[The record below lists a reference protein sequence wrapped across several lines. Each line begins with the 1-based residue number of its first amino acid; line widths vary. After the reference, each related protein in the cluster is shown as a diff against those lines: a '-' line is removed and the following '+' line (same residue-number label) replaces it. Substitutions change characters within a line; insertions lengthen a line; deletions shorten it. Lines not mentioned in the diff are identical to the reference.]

1 MSRAFFIPLLCLLF
15 TAGPAFANESDWRQ
29 WRGPNGNGVAASS
42 AKPPLTWS
50 ETQNVK
56 WKAYIPGRGLSSPV
70 VVGDLVLVTTASED
84 GQFLLAYARSDGSIR
99 WKERVHEG
107 GIPTE
112 LHRKN
117 SAATPTPASDGEN
130 VYVSFHNSDRVFLT
144 AYTLKGER
152 LWHRDAGPYTCDY
165 RYGYAPSPTL
175 HGKKIIISAEFLA
188 DGFLA
193 AFATDDGRELWRT
206 ERKVKTS
213 YSSPIVASIG
223 GRDQILLSGAA
234 KVRAYDPESG
244 GILWQ
249 VEGSSSATCGT
260 MVWSGDAV
268 FASGGFPNQETLAV
282 RVGETPSVLWKNN
295 DKSYEQSLL
304 YHDGHLYAF
313 NDGGIALCW
322 NAKTGEEKWKVRL
335 GGPVSASPTLA
346 GGRIYALNERGITY
360 VYEPNPEQFIKLA
373 ENSLG
378 DEGFATPVFVGNEAF
393 LRAAKTEGEREEWL
407 YCLSELED

>member
-1 MSRAFFIPLLCLLF
+1 MTRPFLILLLF
-15 TAGPAFANESDWRQ
+15 ALFGAIPSFSHETDWRQ
-29 WRGPNGNGVAASS
+29 WRGPGGKGVADDKAR
-42 AKPPLTWS
+42 PPLTWS
-50 ETQNVK
+50 ETENVK
-56 WKAYIPGRGLSSPV
+56 WKAYIPGRGLSSPI
-70 VVGDLVLVTTASED
+70 VVGDLVIVTTASED
-84 GQFLLAYARSDGSIR
+84 GQFVLAYARSDGSIR
-99 WKERVHEG
+99 WKERVHETG
-107 GIPTE
+107 LPDQ

-152 LWHRDAGPYTCDY
+152 LWQRDAGPYTCDY

-175 HGKKIIISAEFLA
+175 HDGKLIVSAEFLE

-193 AFATDDGRELWRT
+193 AFATNDGRELWRT

-223 GRDQILLSGAA
+223 GREQILLSGAA
-234 KVRAYDPESG
+234 KVSAYDPENG

-249 VEGSSSATCGT
+249 IDGSSNATCGT
-260 MVWSGDAV
+260 MVWSEDTV
-268 FASGGFPNQETLAV
+268 FASGGFPQQETIAV
-282 RVGETPSVLWKNN
+282 RVRETQSVLWKNK

-322 NAKTGEEKWKVRL
+322 MRRPEKRSGKSGSVGRL
-335 GGPVSASPTLA
+335 ALPRPSPGA
-346 GGRIYALNERGITY
+346 GSTR
-360 VYEPNPEQFIKLA
+360 
-373 ENSLG
+373 
-378 DEGFATPVFVGNEAF
+378 
-393 LRAAKTEGEREEWL
+393 
-407 YCLSELED
+407 